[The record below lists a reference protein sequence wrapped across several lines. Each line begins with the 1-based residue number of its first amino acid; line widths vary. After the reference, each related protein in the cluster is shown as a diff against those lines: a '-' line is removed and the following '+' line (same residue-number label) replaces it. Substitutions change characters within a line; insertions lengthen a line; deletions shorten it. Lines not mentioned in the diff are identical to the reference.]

1 MNKVIFL
8 LLALTDRGQGEDGDV
23 LGVVE
28 AVDERRIETLCPSII
43 ALSWLIEADVNGDLQ
58 YYMHIK

>member
-1 MNKVIFL
+1 M
-8 LLALTDRGQGEDGDV
+8 LALTDRGQGEDGDV